1 MGARK
6 IRLLAVA
13 ALLLL
18 AVALPAAALVKI
30 PPPENRSVHDFAGVL
45 SADLVQSLEARHTE
59 LFRKTGVAL
68 VIVTIRNVE
77 DEPLGDFAVRVAKEW
92 GVGKKGQD
100 RGIVVAITTE
110 EPHVFVATG
119 YGVEG
124 YLPDG
129 RVGGILDDYVVG
141 PLRSRDFNTAVQM
154 VSAGLVNASAQ
165 EFGVTIGG
173 TPAAPSEKRARRPVS
188 AARVIFQIILAL
200 IVLFIII
207 RNPSLLWLFLLS
219 GRGGRGGFR
228 GGGGF
233 SGGGFG
239 GSGGFGGFGGGGF
252 GGGGAGR

>member
-6 IRLLAVA
+6 IRLLALA

-18 AVALPAAALVKI
+18 AVALPAAALVRL
-30 PPPENRSVHDFAGVL
+30 PPPEDRSIHDLAGVL
-45 SADLVQSLEARHTE
+45 SPDTVRALEARHTE

-68 VIVTIRNVE
+68 VVVTIRDVE
-77 DEPLGDFAVRVAKEW
+77 GEPLGDFAVRVAKEW
-92 GVGKKGQD
+92 GIGKKGQD

-110 EPHVFVATG
+110 EPHVFVATS

-129 RVGGILDDYVVG
+129 RVGGILDRYVVG
-141 PLRSRDFNTAVQM
+141 PLRSRDFDGAVQM
-154 VSAGLVNASAQ
+154 TSAALTQASAQ
-165 EFGVTIGG
+165 EFRVAIGG
-173 TPAAPSEKRARRPVS
+173 TPEASSGAPARRPLS
-188 AARVIFQIILAL
+188 AVRVVFQLLLAL
-200 IVLFIII
+200 IVLIILI
-207 RNPSLLWLFLLS
+207 RNPSLLFLLLLS
-219 GRGGRGGFR
+219 GRGGR
-228 GGGGF
+228 GGF

>member
-1 MGARK
+1 MGIRK

-18 AVALPAAALVKI
+18 AAALPAAALVRL
-30 PPPENRSVHDFAGVL
+30 PPPEDRSIHDLAGVL
-45 SADLVQSLEARHTE
+45 SPGTVSALEARHAE
-59 LFRKTGVAL
+59 LFQKTGVAL
-68 VIVTIRNVE
+68 VVVTIPDVE
-77 DEPLGDFAVRVAKEW
+77 GEPLGDFAVRVAKEW

-100 RGIVVAITTE
+100 RGIVVAITTG

-129 RVGGILDDYVVG
+129 RVGGILDRYVVG
-141 PLRSRDFNTAVQM
+141 PLRSRDFDGAVQM
-154 VSAGLVNASAQ
+154 ASAALTQASAQ
-165 EFGVTIGG
+165 EFGVAIGG
-173 TPAAPSEKRARRPVS
+173 TPEASSGARGRGRVS
-188 AARVIFQIILAL
+188 AVRIVFQLILAL
-200 IVLFIII
+200 IVLIILI
-207 RNPSLLWLFLLS
+207 RNPSLLFLLLLS
-219 GRGGRGGFR
+219 GRGGR